1 MNIVTISSQR
11 QITLPKHLL
20 LNLNLRPKEKVSIE
34 AHKDGVLLKPLKT
47 SIAKQLAGSLRKYIH
62 PSKLGVPFDV
72 IMEETIKKVAKE
84 LAQK

>member
-1 MNIVTISSQR
+1 MNIVTISSKR

-20 LNLNLRPKEKVSIE
+20 LNLNIRPKEKVLIE
-34 AHKDGVLLKPLKT
+34 RHKDGVLVRPLKT
-47 SIAKQLAGSLRKYIH
+47 SITKQLAGSLRKYIH